1 MKMPT
6 IGQKIRVKDIF
17 VVSYMAKNPYGWN
30 FQLAPAEGINRTF
43 GPNIYLFLKVVRIFP
58 IL

>member
-17 VVSYMAKNPYGWN
+17 VVSYMAKNPYGRN
-30 FQLAPAEGINRTF
+30 FQLAPAEGINGAF
-43 GPNIYLFLKVVRIFP
+43 GPNVYLFLKVVRIIP
-58 IL
+58 M